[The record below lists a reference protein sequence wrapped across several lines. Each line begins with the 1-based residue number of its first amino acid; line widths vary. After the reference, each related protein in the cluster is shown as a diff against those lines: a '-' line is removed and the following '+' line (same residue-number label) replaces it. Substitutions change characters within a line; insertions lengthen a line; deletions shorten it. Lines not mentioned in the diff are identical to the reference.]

1 MNRKFAS
8 LVLTAVVVL
17 ASCGGVVNNPSPHV
31 TSINPM
37 SVNAGAPG
45 FTLFVNG
52 SGFAPQSVVELNGV
66 ARASHF
72 LSGSQITTMILPSD
86 IQFPGTITV
95 LVATPPPGGGTSNS
109 ETLTI
114 NPVNSPVPVVTT
126 ISPTGVFAGSNTLAV
141 TVNGTG
147 FVAQSEGTANGNV
160 RSTFVFSSTRLLIT
174 LLASDIANAGTV
186 QIAVLNPPP
195 GGGLSNSVPLSVTNP
210 TPILI
215 VLTPTVIPAGS
226 NNVLLGAG
234 GAGFDTASVV
244 NFGGAPQATTFVNN
258 AVLTITLSMSEVANA
273 ATIPVFVF
281 NPAPGGGTSVTLPF
295 SVIPTSTGG
304 GLPTLV
310 NIATNGTLANS
321 GLGNDATAGPAM
333 DMTGRFVAFAS
344 PSTNLVLNDNN
355 AAADIFVRNACTGA
369 TTGCIP
375 ATTLASLTDTGAQS
389 NGPSAEPSLTSDGR
403 FVAYTSTATNL
414 LTGIPFTGSR
424 QVFLSATCIT
434 GTNCSPATVLVSEG
448 MDGISPAN
456 ADSFAPSVS
465 PDGRYVAFVST
476 ATNLVTGVTTGAQE
490 VFLRDT
496 CFGITSGCTST
507 TFLVSTPDGTTPA
520 DGTSLEPAAANQG
533 LFVSFSSNATT
544 LPNNPLGVQQIFVR
558 STCVNVTSGCT
569 ASTSLISS
577 PDGTM
582 AGNNVSLQ
590 STLSGDGRFF
600 TFSSTATN
608 LISTP
613 TGGIQEI
620 FLRDTCTGV
629 SSGCTPATTLVS
641 VATDGMTPGN
651 ALSEH
656 PHLSSTGE
664 FVAFAS
670 DATNLVTTDTNSLE
684 DVFVRDT
691 CAGNTGTCTAKT
703 ALVSQSST
711 GAQSNGPSINPA
723 ISGNGHIAAF
733 ISFSNNLVSN
743 DTNGF
748 ENVFLAAST
757 F

>member
-1 MNRKFAS
+1 LNFKFAS

-17 ASCGGVVNNPSPHV
+17 ASCGGVVNNPSPHL
-31 TSINPM
+31 TSINPT
-37 SVNAGAPG
+37 SVDAGKPG

-52 SGFAPQSVVELNGV
+52 SGLAPQSVVLLNGA
-66 ARASHF
+66 ARATRF
-72 LSGSQITTMILPSD
+72 LSGSQITTMILPGD

-95 LVATPPPGGGTSNS
+95 QVTTPSPGGGTSNS

-114 NPVNSPVPVVTT
+114 NPVNSPVPVVTS
-126 ISPTGVFAGSNTLAV
+126 ISPTGVFAGSNTLAI

-147 FVAQSEGTANGNV
+147 FVAQSEGTANGNT
-160 RSTFVFSSTRLLIT
+160 RNTFFFGSTQLQVT
-174 LLASDIANAGTV
+174 LLASDITSAGTV

-210 TPILI
+210 TPILSALMPSNTPAGGSNV
-215 VLTPTVIPAGS
+215 VLTLS
-226 NNVLLGAG
+226 

-244 NFGGAPQATTFVNN
+244 NFNGAPRTTTFISNIQL
-258 AVLTITLSMSEVANA
+258 AVTLSMSDLAAA
-273 ATIPVFVF
+273 ATVPVFVS

-295 SVIPTSTGG
+295 STIPTSTGG

-310 NIATNGTLANS
+310 NIATIGTLANS
-321 GLGNDATAGPAM
+321 ALGNDATAGPAM
-333 DMTGRFVAFAS
+333 DMTGEFVAFAS
-344 PSTNLVLNDNN
+344 VSTNLVPGDNN
-355 AAADIFVRNACTGA
+355 AAADIFLRRTCAGA
-369 TTGCIP
+369 TNCIP
-375 ATTLASLTDTGAQS
+375 VTGLVSLSDAGTQA
-389 NGPSAEPSLTSDGR
+389 NGPSAEPSLTSDAR
-403 FVAYTSTATNL
+403 FVAYTSSATNL
-414 LTGIPFTGSR
+414 VTGIAFTGSR

-434 GTNCSPATVLVSEG
+434 GTNCSSATVLVSEG
-448 MDGISPAN
+448 TDGVSPAN

-476 ATNLVTGVTTGAQE
+476 ATNLVKGVTTGAQE

-496 CFGITSGCTST
+496 CFGITSGCTPT

-520 DGTSLEPAAANQG
+520 DGTSAEPALADKG
-533 LFVSFSSNATT
+533 LFVSFSSNATN
-544 LPNNPLGVQQIFVR
+544 LPNNPLGIQQIFVR

-577 PDGTM
+577 PNGTT

-590 STLSGDGRFF
+590 SMLSQDGRFF

-629 SSGCTPATTLVS
+629 SGGCTPATTLVS
-641 VATDGMTPGN
+641 VATDGTTPGN

-656 PHLSSTGE
+656 PHLSSGGE

-711 GAQSNGPSINPA
+711 GAQSNGASINPA

>member
-1 MNRKFAS
+1 LNRK
-8 LVLTAVVVL
+8 VVL
-17 ASCGGVVNNPSPHV
+17 FVLVAVLLPSCGGVVNNPSPHV
-31 TSINPM
+31 TSINPT

-45 FTLFVNG
+45 FVLFVNG
-52 SGFAPQSVVELNGV
+52 SGFAPQSAVLLNGV
-66 ARASHF
+66 ARASMF
-72 LSGSQITTMILPSD
+72 LSGNQISTMIFLSD

-95 LVATPPPGGGTSNS
+95 QVGTPPPGGGTSNS
-109 ETLTI
+109 ETLTV
-114 NPVNSPVPVVTT
+114 NPVNSPVPVVNS
-126 ISPTGVFAGSNTLAV
+126 ISPTGAFAGGNNFAV

-147 FVAQSEGTANGNV
+147 FVSRSEVLANGNN
-160 RSTFVFSSTRLLIT
+160 RHTFFISSTQLQATI
-174 LLASDIANAGTV
+174 LASDIASAGTV
-186 QIAVLNPPP
+186 QIAVLNSPP

-210 TPILI
+210 TPILAA
-215 VLTPTVIPAGS
+215 LAPSTTPAGGT
-226 NNVLLGAG
+226 NVVVTLS
-234 GAGFDTASVV
+234 GAGFDMASVV
-244 NFGGAPQATTFVNN
+244 NFNGAPKITTFLSNTQ
-258 AVLTITLSMSEVANA
+258 LTVTLSTSELAAA
-273 ATIPVFVF
+273 ATVPVFVF
-281 NPAPGGGTSVTLPF
+281 NPAPGGGTSLTLPF
-295 SVIPTSTGG
+295 SILPTSTGG

-310 NIATNGTLANS
+310 NIATIGTQANS
-321 GLGNDATAGPAM
+321 GLGNDATAGPSM
-333 DMTGRFVAFAS
+333 DTAGQFVAFAS
-344 PSTNLVLNDNN
+344 VSTNLVSGDNN
-355 AAADIFVRNACTGA
+355 AAADIFLRRTCAGA
-369 TTGCIP
+369 TGCTP
-375 ATTLASLTDTGAQS
+375 ATGLVSLSDTGAQA
-389 NGPSAEPSLTSDGR
+389 NGPSAEPSLTSDAQ
-403 FVAYTSTATNL
+403 FVAYTSIATNL
-414 LTGIPFTGSR
+414 VTGVTFTGSR

-448 MDGISPAN
+448 TDGMSPAN

-476 ATNLVTGVTTGAQE
+476 ATNLIATPTGGAQE
-490 VFLRDT
+490 IFLRDT
-496 CFGITSGCTST
+496 CKGITSGCTPT
-507 TFLVSTPDGTTPA
+507 TFLVSTPDGTMPA
-520 DGTSLEPAAANQG
+520 NGTSLEPAAAKKG
-533 LFVSFSSNATT
+533 LFVSFSSNSTA

-577 PDGTM
+577 RDGTT
-582 AGNNVSLQ
+582 AGDNPSSQ
-590 STLSGDGRFF
+590 SMLSEDGRFF

-620 FLRDTCTGV
+620 FLRDTCTDAGG
-629 SSGCTPATTLVS
+629 GCMPATTLVS
-641 VATDGMTPGN
+641 VAPDGMTPGN

-656 PHLSSTGE
+656 PHLSSKGE

-670 DATNLVTTDTNSLE
+670 DATNLVATDTNSLE

-703 ALVSQSST
+703 ALVSSASS
-711 GAQSNGPSINPA
+711 GAQGNGASVNPA

-733 ISFSNNLVSN
+733 ISFANNLVSN